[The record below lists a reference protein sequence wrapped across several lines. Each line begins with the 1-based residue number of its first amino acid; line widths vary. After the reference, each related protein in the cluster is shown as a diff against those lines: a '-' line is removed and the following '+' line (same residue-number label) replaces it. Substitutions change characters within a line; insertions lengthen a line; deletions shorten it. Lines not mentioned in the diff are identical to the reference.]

1 MKIICPRCF
10 AEYEV
15 QPDAI
20 GQKVECQRC
29 KFQWIAESEPTPIS
43 KLTSSLKSAS
53 TSKSISKPNSI
64 FKSASISKP
73 ESTSRAGHQAGR
85 ELKSDS
91 ISTPESTPHNKKAP
105 TQEMKLCPIC
115 GESILA
121 VAKKCRYC
129 GEYLTADFIPIRRRN
144 RGFYCLLGIFFGQL
158 GVHNFYAEQNSEG
171 FTKLSFIGLAGIL
184 ALIRLEGLSLFF
196 LVLILGLTVMDLC
209 YDPNVPTSKRK
220 KILGLSPEF
229 IAVLLTIILSVTI
242 PILIANKDS
251 IEQYLGIK

>member
-1 MKIICPRCF
+1 M
-10 AEYEV
+10 
-15 QPDAI
+15 
-20 GQKVECQRC
+20 
-29 KFQWIAESEPTPIS
+29 
-43 KLTSSLKSAS
+43 
-53 TSKSISKPNSI
+53 
-64 FKSASISKP
+64 
-73 ESTSRAGHQAGR
+73 
-85 ELKSDS
+85 
-91 ISTPESTPHNKKAP
+91 
-105 TQEMKLCPIC
+105 
-115 GESILA
+115 
-121 VAKKCRYC
+121 
-129 GEYLTADFIPIRRRN
+129 
-144 RGFYCLLGIFFGQL
+144 LGIFFGQL

-209 YDPNVPTSKRK
+209 YDPNVPTNKRK